1 MIIRLPAA
9 FLCIVVAAC
18 SVRPPPDTA
27 VLPFAAFGTMDNDV
41 AAANQSAWA
50 FAAPER
56 TANNPVDAARAAAA
70 IDYLAGELASNPRWL
85 MISPLT
91 KQEMMQAR
99 IDVRQVLGI
108 VPNTPSQVVVTALL
122 WFASEWQAGNQTGA
136 MHALAAPGFTLPPEQ
151 TLRVLSKL
159 PYIRSANLAGID
171 AASQML
177 PGGTARSS
185 L

>member
-1 MIIRLPAA
+1 MFIRMPVAV
-9 FLCIVVAAC
+9 LCLVVGAC
-18 SVRPPPDTA
+18 SVRPPLDTA
-27 VLPFAAFGTMDNDV
+27 ALPFAAFGTMDNDV